1 MKPARVLVALLGLVA
16 ALAVAPAAA
25 QAYKWKDA
33 SGKVH
38 FSDEPPPDRKAD
50 RISIKPQ
57 MPEDPAAA
65 ARSRDWR
72 TQLEES
78 GVRRQEQQN
87 REAAEKRNKQVAD
100 NRCINAQRHLDSMKR
115 SRAVFRMNKE
125 GQREYL
131 EEQERAAA
139 QKAAEERVER
149 DCR

>member
-1 MKPARVLVALLGLVA
+1 MKPLAALVGLVVA
-16 ALAVAPAAA
+16 CAVAPAAA
-25 QAYKWKDA
+25 QTYKWKDA

-57 MPEDPAAA
+57 MPEDPAAV

-72 TQLEES
+72 SQLEES
-78 GVRRQEQQN
+78 GVRRQQQQN
-87 REAAEKRNKQVAD
+87 REAAEKRDKQLAE

-115 SRAVFRMNKE
+115 SGAVFRMNKE

-131 EEQERAAA
+131 GDQERAGA

-149 DCR
+149 ECR

>member
-1 MKPARVLVALLGLVA
+1 MKPLAALVGLVVA
-16 ALAVAPAAA
+16 CCIVAPAAA

-78 GVRRQEQQN
+78 GVRRQEQQD
-87 REAAEKRNKQVAD
+87 REATERRNRQVAED
-100 NRCINAQRHLDSMKR
+100 RCRAARGALDGLQRQGRVWRTGAD
-115 SRAVFRMNKE
+115 

-131 EEQERAAA
+131 DDKDRPAAIQRAQERVDR
-139 QKAAEERVER
+139 E
-149 DCR
+149 CR